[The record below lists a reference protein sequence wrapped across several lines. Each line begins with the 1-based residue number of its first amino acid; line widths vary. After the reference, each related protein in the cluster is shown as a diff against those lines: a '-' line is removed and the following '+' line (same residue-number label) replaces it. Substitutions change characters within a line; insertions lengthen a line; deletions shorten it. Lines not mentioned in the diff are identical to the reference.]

1 MTERWLSELRKVR
14 TLDPPSTVLERAEQ
28 GRRLPDP
35 GPSGPR
41 RAIVI
46 VVALALGIGST
57 TVAVVALDSRIH
69 GSGTNARLGT
79 GVWSVV
85 SLPGHDPLPPGF
97 HADARFG
104 DRQIRGSDGCNAYG
118 GPYTT
123 DTNGSISLGA
133 LSMTAVG
140 CPGLVGD
147 IASAYDTALGKMAS
161 YTVKADSLTLF
172 DASGRP
178 VVRYERN
185 APPPL
190 AGVTWEVFGYRDG
203 PVDDKRAVVGLVP
216 GSMITAIFH
225 ANGTITGST
234 GCGSYEARFELTS
247 TTFLVEP
254 PFTIPST
261 CASPIKRQTHD
272 YFGALLST
280 TAWKFSGPAF
290 QLLNASATV
299 AVTFAPGPSTAP
311 TTPTA
316 RVTDRIDVGRATSV
330 AFGAGSIWVSVD
342 PANSSD
348 RAILRIDPQTDRV
361 VATIPTSVVPGWEV
375 GGGGLSVA
383 DGSVWVAGSDSSGGT
398 IVRIDPST
406 DSVVDA
412 IRLSEGRVADVAV
425 DGGSAW
431 VLITGNPGPPEVVRI
446 DLSTDREVATIPLD
460 GGYGRFIFAMGGSV
474 LAAVVQP
481 PGGPFDA
488 GTLVRIDPATN
499 QVAGTWGLGTYPS
512 VASGDGS
519 IWAAT
524 SDGLLQ
530 IDPANDRPIGSPG
543 SMNCTGDA
551 LAVGAGG
558 VWCFNPAGSRALIR
572 YDPGIRETDIAMR
585 SDQGTGGIA
594 LTTSPGSVWVVN
606 GTQLTRVDLDKSC
619 IRCGG

>member
-28 GRRLPDP
+28 GPRLPDP

-46 VVALALGIGST
+46 ALALALGFGST
-57 TVAVVALDSRIH
+57 AVAIVALDSRIH
-69 GSGTNARLGT
+69 GSGADARLGT

-85 SLPGHDPLPPGF
+85 SLPGHDPLPPGL
-97 HADARFG
+97 HADASFG

-123 DTNGSISLGA
+123 DTNGGISLGA

-140 CPGLVGD
+140 CPGLVGS
-147 IASAYDTALGKMAS
+147 IASAYDTALGKIAS
-161 YTVKADSLTLF
+161 YIVNGDSLTVF

-178 VVRYERN
+178 IVRYQRN

-190 AGVTWEVFGYRDG
+190 AGVTWEVFGYRNG
-203 PVDDKRAVVGLVP
+203 PVDDKQAVVSLVP
-216 GSMITAIFH
+216 GSKITAVFH
-225 ANGTITGST
+225 ANGTLTGST
-234 GCGSYEARFELTS
+234 GCGPYEARFELAS
-247 TTFLVEP
+247 TTFLIEP

-261 CASPIKRQTHD
+261 CESSIKKQAHA
-272 YFGALLST
+272 YFDALLST
-280 TAWKFSGPAF
+280 TAWKFSGSAF

-299 AVTFAPGPSTAP
+299 SVTFAPGPAP
-311 TTPTA
+311 APASA
-316 RVTDRIDVGRATSV
+316 RVSDRIDVGRATSV
-330 AFGAGSIWVSVD
+330 AYGAGSVWVSVD

-348 RAILRIDPQTDRV
+348 RAILRIDPQTDRII
-361 VATIPTSVVPGWEV
+361 AAIPTPFVPTWEI

-383 DGSVWVAGSDSSGGT
+383 DGSVWVAGGDASGGA

-406 DSVVDA
+406 NTVIDT

-431 VLITGNPGPPEVVRI
+431 ALITGNPGPPQVVRI

-499 QVAGTWGLGTYPS
+499 QVADSWGLGTYPS

-524 SDGLLQ
+524 SDGVLQ
-530 IDPANDRPIGSPG
+530 IDPATDRPIGSPG
-543 SMNCTGDA
+543 SVNCTGDA

-558 VWCFNPAGSRALIR
+558 VWCFNPADGRALIR
-572 YDPGIRETDIAMR
+572 YNPGIRETDIAMR
-585 SDQGTGGIA
+585 PDQRTGGIA
-594 LTTSPGSVWVVN
+594 LATSPGSVWVVD
-606 GTQLTRVDLDKSC
+606 GTQLTRVDLA
-619 IRCGG
+619 G